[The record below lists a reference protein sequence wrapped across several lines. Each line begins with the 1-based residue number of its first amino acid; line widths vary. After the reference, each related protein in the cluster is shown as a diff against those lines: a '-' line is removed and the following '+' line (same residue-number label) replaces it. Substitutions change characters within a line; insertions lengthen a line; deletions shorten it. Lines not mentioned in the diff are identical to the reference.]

1 MICLTRDGE
10 GLIYEARENL
20 CWWKLFRVFFFS
32 GRLSSMAII
41 ENRNRLLKIRASN
54 GAGST
59 CSIVRSFSGGREIF
73 LFGKS
78 IFARGGLLASSAH
91 EQAESLGVL
100 WESRSAEKIKSWN
113 STPSA
118 QLVSWVC
125 VCVHNF
131 KCDGV
136 PLCLSTHIGLMMVAA
151 RDRQFYCIRYTVKS
165 FFSLFLYKINIWTA
179 SPCTGLRDGG
189 DHVTTTT
196 TRAVRS
202 GELFGEHMR
211 LISMPFFASSG
222 GSSSSSVGFWK
233 TFSGAARSR
242 KTYSARVKQG
252 DRVWERV
259 WARTSDPDGWKADE
273 NDEENYTFYSA
284 SLSAGPEQ
292 SSSGWPRRVRRRFF
306 FLLFFCCSERA
317 RRRRRS
323 IKFYILHR
331 NRLSHSVSEGSEKR
345 KQREKS
351 SQHRSSASEISAQIG
366 HGTFSVVYTF
376 FRL

>member
-1 MICLTRDGE
+1 MFYREVVFRGE
-10 GLIYEARENL
+10 GNFPFWKVNICQGGSPSIKCAWASWVLGCALGVTL
-20 CWWKLFRVFFFS
+20 CW
-32 GRLSSMAII
+32 
-41 ENRNRLLKIRASN
+41 ENQVLKFN
-54 GAGST
+54 TKCTTGFMGM
-59 CSIVRSFSGGREIF
+59 
-73 LFGKS
+73 
-78 IFARGGLLASSAH
+78 
-91 EQAESLGVL
+91 
-100 WESRSAEKIKSWN
+100 
-113 STPSA
+113 
-118 QLVSWVC
+118 C

-131 KCDGV
+131 KRDGV

-165 FFSLFLYKINIWTA
+165 FFSLFLYKINIWTT

-233 TFSGAARSR
+233 TFSGAARWR

-306 FLLFFCCSERA
+306 FFCS
-317 RRRRRS
+317 
-323 IKFYILHR
+323 
-331 NRLSHSVSEGSEKR
+331 
-345 KQREKS
+345 
-351 SQHRSSASEISAQIG
+351 
-366 HGTFSVVYTF
+366 SVVQSA
-376 FRL
+376 REEDDVQ